1 MFHLDNAGLPGL
13 VFLPSWVGE
22 YALFII
28 VGLALA
34 SILLFSKSRKKG
46 LAKAASELGLQFFPT
61 LSADQ
66 MGTRGASFVYMRFA
80 PARNCL
86 RGMIKGRE
94 TVIFDQDMPVDPLG
108 GTGAAAGPVETT
120 VVSFRVA
127 ANSFCRDRGVIQRTF
142 WHVEKMGEW
151 VFVYHGGQLPI
162 TAAEV
167 SSYVEEARARF
178 ETATNPNGYQPA
190 RPSDPIH

>member
-1 MFHLDNAGLPGL
+1 MFRLDHAALPAL
-13 VFLPSWVGE
+13 AFLPSSAGE
-22 YALFII
+22 YALLIV

-46 LAKAASELGLQFFPT
+46 LATAASELGLHFFPT

-66 MGTRGASFVYMRFA
+66 MGTRGASFVYMEFA
-80 PARNCL
+80 PARNCM

-94 TVIFDQDMPVDPLG
+94 TVIFDQNTRDPVSGSG
-108 GTGAAAGPVETT
+108 GPFEAT
-120 VVSFRVA
+120 VVGFRVA
-127 ANSFCRDRGVIQRTF
+127 ADTLCRDRGVIQRTF

-167 SSYVEEARARF
+167 SSYVEEARTRF
-178 ETATNPNGYQPA
+178 EEATKP
-190 RPSDPIH
+190 

>member
-1 MFHLDNAGLPGL
+1 MFRLDHAALPAL
-13 VFLPSWVGE
+13 AFLPSSAGE
-22 YALFII
+22 YALLIV

-46 LAKAASELGLQFFPT
+46 LATAASELGLHFFPT

-66 MGTRGASFVYMRFA
+66 MGTRGASFVYMGFA

-94 TVIFDQDMPVDPLG
+94 TVIFDQNMWDPVS
-108 GTGAAAGPVETT
+108 GTGGPFEIT
-120 VVSFRVA
+120 VVGFRVA
-127 ANSFCRDRGVIQRTF
+127 ADSLCRDRGVIQRTF

-151 VFVYHGGQLPI
+151 VFVYHDGQLPI
-162 TAAEV
+162 TVAEV
-167 SSYVEEARARF
+167 SSYVEEARTRF
-178 ETATNPNGYQPA
+178 EEATKP
-190 RPSDPIH
+190 